1 VAGVGPGSGS
11 QFWVINGDPTLPSG
25 DKKFSTSSSD
35 SNFWFKTTNADGSKV
50 FTKPA
55 AGTISTQ
62 NARGIAYG
70 PGFQNHN
77 IGIFK
82 QFRLSETQSVWFRF
96 EAFNWL
102 NHPNWGTNASSTVDT
117 NPRSGTFGKV
127 STKYTDRQLQFALRY
142 AF

>member
-1 VAGVGPGSGS
+1 MFTEPAPGT
-11 QFWVINGDPTLPSG
+11 F
-25 DKKFSTSSSD
+25 
-35 SNFWFKTTNADGSKV
+35 
-50 FTKPA
+50 
-55 AGTISTQ
+55 STQ
-62 NARGIAYG
+62 NARGIVYG

-77 IGIFK
+77 VGIFK